1 VENPTKEKMYVKNV
15 VATITAVALKK
26 KEKRSKCI

>member
-15 VATITAVALKK
+15 LATTTAVALKK
-26 KEKRSKCI
+26 KERGSK